1 MTPFVRLARP
11 EADADCDAIGQLLH
25 DFNVEFDAPTP
36 PPASL
41 AARLRT
47 LMKTGETVVL
57 LGHVTDTGPPIGLSV
72 FRFRPDIWS
81 EDDECYVAELYVVP
95 DQRSRGLGRALME
108 ETMAVARRR
117 GANRIELG
125 TEETDVQ
132 ARKLYESL
140 GFLNREGGPEG
151 PLMYFYERE
160 L

>member
-1 MTPFVRLARP
+1 
-11 EADADCDAIGQLLH
+11 
-25 DFNVEFDAPTP
+25 
-36 PPASL
+36 
-41 AARLRT
+41 
-47 LMKTGETVVL
+47 
-57 LGHVTDTGPPIGLSV
+57 
-72 FRFRPDIWS
+72 
-81 EDDECYVAELYVVP
+81 
-95 DQRSRGLGRALME
+95 ME